1 MNGQHPDEF
10 QQLKIAAGAVQSLRE
25 FVALDEEFD
34 VGVAREGLVQIEQVV
49 ISRTDAIEQA
59 KGAIRALE
67 GCSVDEG
74 FTKLVEESRARNVE
88 LHTVAFELLDA
99 LSSKGRPV
107 NS

>member
-25 FVALDEEFD
+25 FVALDEELD

-49 ISRTDAIEQA
+49 ISRTNAIEQA

-67 GCSVDEG
+67 GCTVDEA
-74 FTKLVEESRARNVE
+74 VR
-88 LHTVAFELLDA
+88 
-99 LSSKGRPV
+99 
-107 NS
+107 